1 MACCCSFSAAVD
13 AQFTAKRAAQEL
25 KRYRQD
31 GPGVTTRFLRDGL
44 TQAGWTEGTLL
55 DIGAGVGALT
65 FELLDRG
72 VTSAAA
78 VDASPQYLEA
88 AQEEAARRGRANAIS
103 FVHGDFVDVERQ
115 LPIAD
120 IVTLDRV
127 VCCYPNY
134 KPLLE
139 RALRHA
145 ARTFALSYPRDR
157 WFVRLAVRAEN
168 TVRWLTGNPFRTVV
182 HPVDEMQLMIRNAGF
197 AQVSRSQTVA
207 WAADVYARMGS
218 DVSVRV

>member
-1 MACCCSFSAAVD
+1 MACCCSFRAAVD

-25 KRYRQD
+25 KRYREN
-31 GPGVTTRFLRDGL
+31 GPGITTKFLRDGL
-44 TQAGWTEGTLL
+44 TQAEWSEGTLL

-72 VTSAAA
+72 VASAAA
-78 VDASPQYLEA
+78 VDASPQYLKA
-88 AQEEAARRGRANAIS
+88 AQEEAARRGRSNAIS
-103 FVHGDFVDVERQ
+103 FVQGDFLDVERQ

-127 VCCYPNY
+127 VCCYPDY

-157 WFVRLAVRAEN
+157 WFVRLAVHAEN
-168 TVRWLTGNPFRTVV
+168 TVRWLMRNPFRTVV
-182 HPVDEMQLMIRNAGF
+182 HPVDEMQQMIRDAGF
-197 AQVSRSQTVA
+197 AQVSRSQTVT
-207 WAADVYARMGS
+207 WAADVYARMRP